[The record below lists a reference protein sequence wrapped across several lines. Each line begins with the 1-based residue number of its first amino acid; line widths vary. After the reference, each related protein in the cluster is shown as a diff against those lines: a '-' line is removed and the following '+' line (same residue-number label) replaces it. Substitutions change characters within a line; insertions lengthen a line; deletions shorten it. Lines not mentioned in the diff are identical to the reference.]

1 LGGGEEEME
10 LGLPNSFY
18 LGGFLKKFG
27 SWHFFKTKLWK
38 INPKDKYYKIN
49 HRKESTPSVV

>member
-1 LGGGEEEME
+1 ME